1 MLSYFLCKAVTI
13 KNKTFHNLSTLYV
26 DSDKSELMAKTLFF
40 FFQKNII
47 YGILNKKKMTF
58 IIWTNSV
65 A

>member
-40 FFQKNII
+40 FFS
-47 YGILNKKKMTF
+47 KKHNL
-58 IIWTNSV
+58 WYLE
-65 A
+65 